1 MLNVKFMVQKRQ
13 FRSHHDDEHYA
24 AALFRYMREYAIMVK
39 EHCTMVSIDDK
50 HMNKSGGTWVSS
62 GCSGEGKESEG

>member
-1 MLNVKFMVQKRQ
+1 MVQKRQ

-24 AALFRYMREYAIMVK
+24 AALFQYMREYAIMVK

-50 HMNKSGGTWVSS
+50 NRIKWGNLGIQWLQWR
-62 GCSGEGKESEG
+62 GEGE